1 MILMDVFLSDINGFD
16 ATVTIRAL
24 ESGTSSH
31 VPIVG
36 LTAHALKVDRE
47 HCVDAGM
54 DDYLAKPISPD
65 ALLDKVE
72 KWIGV
77 GAGQLRSAG

>member
-1 MILMDVFLSDINGFD
+1 MDVFLSDMNGFD
-16 ATVTIRAL
+16 TTVTIRAL

-36 LTAHALKVDRE
+36 LTAHALKGDRE

-54 DDYLAKPISPD
+54 DDYLPKPISPD

-72 KWIGV
+72 EWLGV
-77 GAGQLRSAG
+77 GAGQQRSA